1 MAYLEGRVAD
11 SGVVEITRGHRQ
23 SGGHRS
29 LEDVA
34 VLRHLEVSGIR
45 GNNERPARGIVLVDV
60 DEAIRLGERL
70 LAEQDRVHDAED
82 GGICAD
88 GEPQDQHRCGGEPP
102 VAQHAAE
109 AVAQVTRQR
118 VESRRPL
125 TLPFS

>member
-1 MAYLEGRVAD
+1 MVDSEGRVAD

-60 DEAIRLGERL
+60 DEAIGLGERL

-82 GGICAD
+82 GGICAMAS
-88 GEPQDQHRCGGEPP
+88 PRIST
-102 VAQHAAE
+102 AA
-109 AVAQVTRQR
+109 VVNPRSR
-118 VESRRPL
+118 SMRRRP
-125 TLPFS
+125 